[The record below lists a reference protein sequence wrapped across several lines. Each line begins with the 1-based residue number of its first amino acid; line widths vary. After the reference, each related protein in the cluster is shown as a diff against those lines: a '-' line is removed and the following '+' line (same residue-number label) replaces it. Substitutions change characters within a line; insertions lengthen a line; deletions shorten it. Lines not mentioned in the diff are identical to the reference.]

1 MGRIGWFIVIV
12 AFVGLMWMIFK
23 PVMDIINTDI
33 LSGVAGITSFETIWW
48 KLILFIIAGIFILYG
63 FYRLS
68 GRGGKGGT
76 SIGGGQ

>member
-12 AFVGLMWMIFK
+12 AFVGFMWMIFK
-23 PVMDIINTDI
+23 PVMDIINTNV
-33 LSGVAGITSFETIWW
+33 LSEVAGITSFEEIWW

-68 GRGGKGGT
+68 GRGGKGG
-76 SIGGGQ
+76 GQQ

>member
-12 AFVGLMWMIFK
+12 AFVGFMWMIFK
-23 PVMDIINTDI
+23 PVMDIINTNV
-33 LSGVAGITSFETIWW
+33 LSEVVGITSFEEIWW

-68 GRGGKGGT
+68 GRGGT
-76 SIGGGQ
+76 GGGQQ